1 MIRGPVKLTYATG
14 SLLLFGLSL
23 IFLLIL
29 TAAES
34 SLVAMPGLS
43 ERVTTFF
50 LLVLPA
56 VVGAGLGITSLS
68 RQENPRWQAIAGT
81 ILNSLFALFHLLIVF
96 IAG

>member
-1 MIRGPVKLTYATG
+1 MKLTYATG

-23 IFLLIL
+23 ILLSML

-34 SLVAMPGLS
+34 AFVGMPASS
-43 ERVTTFF
+43 ERVSIIF

-56 VVGAGLGITSLS
+56 AVGAALGVTSLS
-68 RQENPRWQAIAGT
+68 RKEGQRWQAIAGT
-81 ILNSLFALFHLLIVF
+81 VLNSMFAFFHLLLVL